1 MHNMKT
7 TQAILSRLIWKES
20 KKFTREVVTGRL
32 RSREE
37 PRKGRFLPSDVSRI
51 LDRARRNIDES
62 QSSMEEQEHW
72 ANFRM
77 VFLSL
82 THLAIYRAL
91 LSEGIRKDYA
101 IDLIGDIAWKPVTE
115 SRRTKIGKFMIR
127 QITDDPHKQVGMQLR
142 SLGRIAASPPGYESE
157 FSSDSRA
164 HHWNFYRCPPL
175 EFYRT
180 QGEEALE
187 MFRKTWCEFDFATAE
202 YMAEGVKYE
211 RPHTLSE
218 GDDVCDMKWY
228 IAR

>member
-1 MHNMKT
+1 MKT
-7 TQAILSRLIWKES
+7 IQTILSRLIWKEN
-20 KKFTREVVTGRL
+20 KKFTREVLTGRL

-37 PRKGRFLPSDVSRI
+37 PRKGRFMPSDVGRI
-51 LDRARRNIDES
+51 LDRAQRNVDDL
-62 QSSMEEQEHW
+62 QSSMVAQENW

-77 VFLSL
+77 VFLGL

-91 LSEGIRKDYA
+91 LNEGTKKDYA

-115 SRRTKIGKFMIR
+115 SRRTRIGKFIIR
-127 QITDDPHKQVGMQLR
+127 RITGDPHKQLGMQLR
-142 SLGRIAASPPGYESE
+142 FLGRVATSPPGYESE
-157 FSSDSRA
+157 FSSDSDT
-164 HHWNFYRCPPL
+164 HYWNFYRCPPL

-202 YMAEGVKYE
+202 WMAKGVKYE

-218 GDDVCDMKWY
+218 GDDVCDMRWHVV
-228 IAR
+228 R